1 MPTFSPAAT
10 SVSTVSSTAPPA
22 EPITTIT
29 RSASGAPW

>member
-1 MPTFSPAAT
+1 MPTASPAAMRL
-10 SVSTVSSTAPPA
+10 STVSSTAPLA